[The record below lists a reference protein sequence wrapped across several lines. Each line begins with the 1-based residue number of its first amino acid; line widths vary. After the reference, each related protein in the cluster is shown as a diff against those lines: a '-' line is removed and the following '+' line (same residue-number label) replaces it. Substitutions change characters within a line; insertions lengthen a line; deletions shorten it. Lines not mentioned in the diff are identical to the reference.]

1 MRRTHAV
8 AIALMLILS
17 ACGDSRSPE
26 QAYFDRLGEI
36 GLAQQAGTLEILP
49 PGVAPTRTQIAA
61 VVALREAGL
70 AELFDLE
77 APVELTVGHVA
88 FVESLRAFVAAA
100 NDFVTRTDGLTP
112 GEFRTA
118 LHGSTDL
125 DSLAATYTTFCV
137 RLEGAA
143 AGVGVD
149 DADLSC

>member
-8 AIALMLILS
+8 VIALMLINS

-26 QAYFDRLGEI
+26 QAYFDKLGEI

-49 PGVAPTRTQIAA
+49 PGVAPTRTQIVA

-70 AELFDLE
+70 AELVDLE
-77 APVELTVGHVA
+77 APDGLTADHVA

-100 NDFVTRTDGLTP
+100 NDFVARADGLNP

-118 LHGSTDL
+118 LDASADL
-125 DSLAATYTTFCV
+125 DSLAANYTIFCV
-137 RLEGAA
+137 RLEAIA

-149 DADLSC
+149 DADLYC

>member
-8 AIALMLILS
+8 VIALMLIHS

-26 QAYFDRLGEI
+26 QAYFDKLGEI

-49 PGVAPTRTQIAA
+49 PGVAPTRTQIVA

-70 AELFDLE
+70 VDLE
-77 APVELTVGHVA
+77 APDGLTADHVA

-100 NDFVTRTDGLTP
+100 NDFVARADGLNP

-118 LHGSTDL
+118 LDASADL
-125 DSLAATYTTFCV
+125 DSLAADYTIFCV
-137 RLEGAA
+137 RLEAIA

-149 DADLSC
+149 DADLYC